1 MIDGTD
7 EATFRNNRLTGLGGA
22 EGGTAVRRGVGQNLL
37 KRLDHSF
44 DMPILAEVRFATAAG
59 ISSELPLVLGVVQQ
73 RTNAQGQVI
82 GVVRIDFDSAFPVD
96 DRFPETALIRIDNRQ
111 ATPSSSLC

>member
-1 MIDGTD
+1 M
-7 EATFRNNRLTGLGGA
+7 
-22 EGGTAVRRGVGQNLL
+22 AVRRRVGQNLL

-73 RTNAQGQVI
+73 RTNAQGQII
-82 GVVRIDFDSAFPVD
+82 GVVRIGFDAAFPVD
-96 DRFPETALIRIDNRQ
+96 DRFPETALIRINNRQ
-111 ATPSSSLC
+111 AGGHRFQHYHRLALLLDSWKNKDVGGL